1 MSRSERNWEIAWV
14 AWCALCVAGMLLD
27 PGLQTVYFHWI
38 WISLAMISG
47 LHLWSVRKAVIAT
60 LCIAPVTTLALLA
73 PDGPAASSP
82 IEVTEVPLMALVYAT
97 MVWHARRRQAAL
109 DTVSESRERER
120 DFVRDAAHELR
131 TPITIARGHT
141 ELIRD
146 AMLMGSQE
154 RDDADTVLE
163 ELRRL
168 SRITDRLLLLASA
181 DHEGFL
187 SLAPLNPELLLRETA
202 HCWSGVDGRIVQVEV
217 AMDGLIMADE
227 ERLRAALDALV
238 ENAIKATGP
247 GDHVTLVARS
257 EGGRAILEVRDDGPG
272 IAPENQEL
280 IFDRFKRP
288 VESRTGTGLG
298 LPIVRAIAEAHGGSA
313 TVSSVPGHGSA
324 FALRLGPIDPESPAR
339 QPVAA

>member
-1 MSRSERNWEIAWV
+1 MSRSDRNWEIAWV
-14 AWCALCVAGMLLD
+14 AWCLLCVAGMLID
-27 PGLQTVYFHWI
+27 PGLQTIYFHWI

-47 LHLWSVRKAVIAT
+47 FHLWGVKKAAIAT
-60 LCIAPVTTLALLA
+60 ACIAPVTTFALLA
-73 PDGPAASSP
+73 PSGPAASSP
-82 IEVTEVPLMALVYAT
+82 IEVTEVPLMAAVYAA
-97 MVWHARRRQAAL
+97 MVWHARRRQAAM
-109 DTVSESRERER
+109 DTLSESRERER

-146 AMLMGSQE
+146 AMQAGSQE
-154 RDDADTVLE
+154 LADSDTVLD

-168 SRITDRLLLLASA
+168 SRITDRLLMLASA

-187 SLAPLNPELLLRETA
+187 SLAPLSPEHLLRETA
-202 HCWSGVDGRIVQVEV
+202 RRWSGVDGRDVQVEV
-217 AMDGLIMADE
+217 AMDGLIIADE

-257 EGGRAILEVRDDGPG
+257 EGGRAVLEVLDDGPG

-288 VESRTGTGLG
+288 IESRTGTGLG

-313 TVSSVPGHGSA
+313 TVSSVVGHGSA
-324 FALRLGPIDPESPAR
+324 FTLHLGPIQPGTRGR